1 MLNKIGITFLGDSI
15 MKYNKNSSEMSW
27 LLNVRK
33 KLKNKFKNKI
43 TIYSKQVIGL
53 NSRGLINLISDYYP
67 KVKNK
72 QILVIQIG
80 INDSWYYESMK
91 GLPEVSVNS
100 FKRNL
105 EEVYKKSIISG
116 YENITL
122 INYHKLMN
130 NRIEINKRS
139 LNFNLKKYNEVI
151 RDFCKKKRL
160 QLIDINKKSLDGK
173 NYCLPLPDGIHLNR
187 NGVKLYSNI
196 ILNYLI
202 KIINEKNI

>member
-1 MLNKIGITFLGDSI
+1 MVNKIGITFLGDSI
-15 MKYNKNSSEMSW
+15 MKYNKNSSQMSW

-53 NSRGLINLISDYYP
+53 NSRGLVNLISDYYP

-72 QILVIQIG
+72 QLLVIQIG
-80 INDSWYYESMK
+80 INDSWHYESMK

-105 EEVYKKSIISG
+105 EEIYKKSIISG

-139 LNFNLKKYNEVI
+139 LNFNLKKYNEAI
-151 RDFCKKKRL
+151 KDFCKKKRL
-160 QLIDINKKSLDGK
+160 QLIDINKKSLDCK

-187 NGVKLYSNI
+187 NGVKFYSNI

-202 KIINEKNI
+202 KIIDEKNI

>member
-1 MLNKIGITFLGDSI
+1 MVNKIGITFLGDSI
-15 MKYNKNSSEMSW
+15 MKYNKNSSQMSW

-53 NSRGLINLISDYYP
+53 NSRGLVNLISDYYP

-72 QILVIQIG
+72 QLLVIQIG
-80 INDSWYYESMK
+80 INDSWHYESMK

-105 EEVYKKSIISG
+105 EEIYKKSIISG

-139 LNFNLKKYNEVI
+139 LNFNLKKYNEAI
-151 RDFCKKKRL
+151 KDFCKKKKI
-160 QLIDINKKSLDGK
+160 QLIDINKKSLDCK

-187 NGVKLYSNI
+187 NGVKFYSNI

-202 KIINEKNI
+202 KIIDEKNI